1 MDDDVRAAA
10 LRGRGQGVVMTS
22 DEKKLFVQVI
32 QSKCTGAES
41 CVTVAPGVFSLDSR
55 QLGLFRRGGAPLG
68 VEKVPEG
75 SIDSETVVLA
85 AKSCP
90 YKAIFVEDTGTGE
103 VVAGEPEDRM

>member
-1 MDDDVRAAA
+1 MDNDARTNA
-10 LRGRGQGVVMTS
+10 LRNRGQGKVKTS
-22 DEKKLFVQVI
+22 DKKEFFVQVI
-32 QSKCTGAES
+32 QSKCMGAES

-55 QLGLFRRGGAPLG
+55 QLGLFRRGSAPLG

-90 YKAIFVEDTGTGE
+90 YKAIYVEDTGTGE
-103 VVAGEPEDRM
+103 VIAGEPEDRI